1 MMLFEKWQVAVYFT
15 HAYSPAEKG
24 GIERINRDIRR
35 FFPKGK
41 SLTKTTLVAL
51 KAVQDII
58 NHYPKAVL
66 NWQTPQQCYSQFLQ
80 SQRARQKKRRQTS
93 QLA

>member
-41 SLTKTTLVAL
+41 SLTDRKSV
-51 KAVQDII
+51 V
-58 NHYPKAVL
+58 
-66 NWQTPQQCYSQFLQ
+66 
-80 SQRARQKKRRQTS
+80 
-93 QLA
+93 